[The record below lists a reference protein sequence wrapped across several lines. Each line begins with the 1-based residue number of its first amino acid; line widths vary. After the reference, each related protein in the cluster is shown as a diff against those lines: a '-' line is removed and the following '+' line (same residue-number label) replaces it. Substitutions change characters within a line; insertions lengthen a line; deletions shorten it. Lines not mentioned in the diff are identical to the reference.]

1 MPQRNVNINLKYRLV
16 LGLLSFVFWDVGIDF
31 WSVVPSA
38 AFCNCVRVLRGLLAA
53 AAPLFKFMSYV
64 CLIVFTRV
72 A

>member
-31 WSVVPSA
+31 WSVPSA
-38 AFCNCVRVLRGLLAA
+38 TFCNCVRVLCGLLVA
-53 AAPLFKFMSYV
+53 AAPLFEFMSYV